1 MTFDAAKLGPVTE
14 TEPLPTAATASDAP
28 AALPATLDEFLAM
41 AIPFVWGILTQ
52 HILIGLMVSL
62 LGWWGF
68 RKLKAGK
75 ASSWV
80 LHMAY
85 WHLPQG
91 FTGLKATPPSH
102 LRVMV
107 G

>member
-1 MTFDAAKLGPVTE
+1 MAAG
-14 TEPLPTAATASDAP
+14 
-28 AALPATLDEFLAM
+28 F
-41 AIPFVWGILTQ
+41 
-52 HILIGLMVSL
+52 
-62 LGWWGF
+62 GWWGF

-75 ASSWV
+75 ASSWI

-85 WHLPQG
+85 WHLPSS
-91 FTGLKATPPSH
+91 FTGLKAMPPSH